1 MVRDEELN
9 RLIRYAQ
16 GMGLSVRFKPYVPYS
31 KDEAEWHTDGT
42 EIAIFVTP
50 KTSKI
55 EKILSL
61 IHELGH
67 HKSWIENGRKVDPK
81 FEDALGDDESK
92 RSRRIVYLGELNDT
106 QYWEQIYRD
115 TNCQFN
121 PYILHKQREL
131 DVWMYEVYYETGK
144 FPTRKAKIAKRKQL
158 KEKFRC

>member
-9 RLIRYAQ
+9 RLVRYAQ

-31 KDEAEWHTDGT
+31 KDQAEWHTDGT
-42 EIAIFVTP
+42 EIVVFV
-50 KTSKI
+50 KKNTSKL

-67 HKSWIENGRKVDPK
+67 HKSWIENGRKIDPK

-115 TNCQFN
+115 TDCRFN
-121 PYILHKQREL
+121 PYILHMHREL

-144 FPTRKAKIAKRKQL
+144 FPTHKEKDAKKKQL